1 MNLFLVNMSNIL
13 SSFKANNVGEIR
25 TAFIP
30 LIGLIAIVPQACLN
44 LSQHGEIKVAFVV
57 AVNGQ
62 TLSMLFSINLS
73 WKELECKSAA
83 YHCQIV
89 KKGKQLANLMHP
101 ICKQRK

>member
-1 MNLFLVNMSNIL
+1 MNLFPVNMSNCL
-13 SSFKANNVGEIR
+13 PSFKANNVGEI
-25 TAFIP
+25 
-30 LIGLIAIVPQACLN
+30 VPQACL
-44 LSQHGEIKVAFVV
+44 LLTQHGENKAAFVV

-89 KKGKQLANLMHP
+89 KKGKQLANLMHSV
-101 ICKQRK
+101 CKQRK